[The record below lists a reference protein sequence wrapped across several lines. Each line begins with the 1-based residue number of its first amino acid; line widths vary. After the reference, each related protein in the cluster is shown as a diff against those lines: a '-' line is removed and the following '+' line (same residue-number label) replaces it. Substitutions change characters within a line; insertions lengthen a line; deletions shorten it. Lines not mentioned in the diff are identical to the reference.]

1 MAKSKSKSKG
11 RTTTETKSRED
22 LLLQKR
28 LSDLQLAML
37 EDSSVQASHIG
48 EFSKVSQKH
57 PGLEI
62 QDPIYIRENLELMT
76 LWLECAKKTVQATI
90 IMNDDTIN
98 SSIAHNLQNSD
109 YVTYVENVVNFYKQ

>member
-11 RTTTETKSRED
+11 RSTSETKSRED

-28 LSDLQLAML
+28 MSDLQLAML
-37 EDSSVQASHIG
+37 EDTTVQASHIG
-48 EFSKVSQKH
+48 EFSKVSQNH
-57 PGLEI
+57 PGIEI
-62 QDPIYIRENLELMT
+62 QDPIFIRENLERMT

-98 SSIAHNLQNSD
+98 SSIAEHLQNSD
-109 YVTYVENVVNFYKQ
+109 YINYVENVVNFYKT